1 MIETSTNPVKTKP
14 RRWFRFRLRTLL
26 ITVMLLSVPL
36 GWVGWELDQRRR
48 EKATIAWVV
57 ELGGQVYFHSGNQ
70 NGSHPL
76 VISDER
82 SWWGQTK
89 DNWLG
94 EWVQA
99 VLLDNSQVIDLSPL
113 AELKNLKRLD
123 LWSTEVSD
131 LTPLAELK
139 MLKEL
144 ELQQSQV
151 SDLSPLIELKNL
163 SYLGLMSTPVGDE
176 QVQKLRLALPN
187 CTIDF

>member
-1 MIETSTNPVKTKP
+1 MAETHKLPKP
-14 RRWFRFRLRTLL
+14 KRRWFRFRLRTLL
-26 ITVMLLSVPL
+26 IMVTFLSVPL
-36 GWVGWELDQRRR
+36 VWVGCELDQRRR
-48 EKATIAWVV
+48 EKAVVAWIV

-82 SWWGQTK
+82 NWWEQTK

-99 VLLDNSQVIDLSPL
+99 VLLDNTQVIDLSPL

-123 LWSTEVSD
+123 LWSTEVTD
-131 LTPLAELK
+131 LSPLAELK

-151 SDLSPLIELKNL
+151 SDLSPLFELKNL
-163 SYLGLMSTPVGDE
+163 SYLGLMTTPVSDK
-176 QVQKLRLALPN
+176 QVQELQQALPN